1 MLPLPLPL
9 RVGVCE
15 ALAEAETGTVGGGEP
30 VAEAHP
36 LSLAVGG
43 AREGLTVGEVD
54 AVEDWDAEGVAE
66 PPLPQ
71 PEADTEGDAEAR
83 TLLDAEGDPVM
94 VCE

>member
-1 MLPLPLPL
+1 
-9 RVGVCE
+9 V
-15 ALAEAETGTVGGGEP
+15 
-30 VAEAHP
+30 
-36 LSLAVGG
+36 
-43 AREGLTVGEVD
+43 GLTVGEVD